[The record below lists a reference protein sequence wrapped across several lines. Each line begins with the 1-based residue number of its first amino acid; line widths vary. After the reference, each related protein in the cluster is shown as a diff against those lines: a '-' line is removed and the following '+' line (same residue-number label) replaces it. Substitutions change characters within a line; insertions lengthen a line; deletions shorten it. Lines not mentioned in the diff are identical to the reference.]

1 MLLGLLQHK
10 DDSSSES
17 RHMKHSPEVAFG
29 AKTYLSRLGGDG
41 KTNLTKS
48 GDRSTLAMLMDVW
61 HLLSPQ
67 LYGVGDSGLP
77 KLSERAELKK
87 TKSVFSSALGL
98 FLSAEDSQDM
108 SNRDEA
114 SRPRHSGGCLWRIA
128 QLEIRALESSIERCV
143 KESSTT
149 TRRTVLISAETS
161 LRRFNALC
169 LRLTDSS
176 HNTEDE
182 TNKTQNVTSSSLNTL
197 RFFAFGPSQDST

>member
-114 SRPRHSGGCLWRIA
+114 S
-128 QLEIRALESSIERCV
+128 
-143 KESSTT
+143 
-149 TRRTVLISAETS
+149 
-161 LRRFNALC
+161 
-169 LRLTDSS
+169 
-176 HNTEDE
+176 
-182 TNKTQNVTSSSLNTL
+182 
-197 RFFAFGPSQDST
+197 